1 MSQAT
6 KSMPH
11 KPNKRN
17 VFFHVMELTCVED
30 SQAEWDA
37 SHTSAKVGPATVDA
51 SGGTHIDNPDR
62 REGQWKE
69 TVGSAKESIGSLI
82 GSKDLQQ
89 SGRDQSQEGQAQSSV
104 GEAAD
109 WIQGGV
115 DRLRGRY
122 S

>member
-1 MSQAT
+1 LIEEAQ
-6 KSMPH
+6 K
-11 KPNKRN
+11 
-17 VFFHVMELTCVED
+17 
-30 SQAEWDA
+30 EWDA
-37 SHTSAKVGPATVDA
+37 SHATAKVGPATVTA
-51 SGGTHIDNPDR
+51 GGGTHIDNEDR

-89 SGRDQSQEGQAQSSV
+89 SGRDQSNEGQAQSAV
-104 GEAAD
+104 GQASD

-122 S
+122 LFS